1 MSNDFKTVFTIFVP
15 PPKKKSCTVGSLD
28 PYWVVG
34 FLTSLSKNQCMTLAY
49 WVQEALKVSYFLVEA
64 SSGPLKTVM
73 EKKILRDPPLRNS
86 CFISKSS
93 AFYD

>member
-64 SSGPLKTVM
+64 SSGPLKTVIK
-73 EKKILRDPPLRNS
+73 EKDLQG
-86 CFISKSS
+86 SS
-93 AFYD
+93 IKK